1 MAILTI
7 EEIVMYIKTT
17 CLHCGKTN
25 LHDVTIHCI
34 EESNVVDG
42 SISRLYVL
50 ENINVK
56 DTVREED
63 LAKSIF
69 KTLIEHKKL
78 NTDKEG
84 LVYILK
90 DIFRLSAELAN
101 EIAEKIEAE
110 NEVLVSEFKSNL
122 KASKAKRN
130 KSVVE

>member
-1 MAILTI
+1 
-7 EEIVMYIKTT
+7 
-17 CLHCGKTN
+17 
-25 LHDVTIHCI
+25 
-34 EESNVVDG
+34 
-42 SISRLYVL
+42 
-50 ENINVK
+50 
-56 DTVREED
+56 VREED

-101 EIAEKIEAE
+101 EITEKIEAE